1 MSVKEKIFMARV
13 ADQAER
19 YKDMVDFLEA
29 VIDAKDEDLNTEE
42 RNLLSVGFKNLISA
56 NRSAW
61 RTVSAIEQ
69 NEKYAEYSEECKEYK
84 SKIEKELEQQCK
96 KVIKIVKDK
105 SLSKAVDAEG
115 KAFYLKMIA
124 DYHRYIAET
133 AKGALLEEVKAGA
146 KDYYDKATAAAK
158 ELKPYNSTKLGLA
171 LNCSV
176 FYYEVQSDI
185 PKACSLAEDA
195 LNAAK
200 DNIDDMDNDDAKDA
214 LSIVELLKENLSLW
228 KEEDEGNFAIKSIL

>member
-19 YKDMVDFLEA
+19 YSDMVDFLQD
-29 VIDAKDEDLNTEE
+29 VIETKSEDLNVEE

-69 NEKYAEYSEECKEYK
+69 NDKYSEYSADCKEYK
-84 SKIEKELEQQCK
+84 AKIEKELEQQCK
-96 KVIKIVKDK
+96 RVIKIVKEK
-105 SLSKAVDAEG
+105 SLPKATDAEG
-115 KAFYLKMIA
+115 KTFYLKMIG

-133 AKGALLEEVKAGA
+133 AQGALLEEVKAGA
-146 KDYYDKATAAAK
+146 KEYYDKATESAK
-158 ELKPYNSTKLGLA
+158 ELAPYNSTKLGLA

-176 FYYEVQSDI
+176 FYYEVQADI
-185 PKACSLAEDA
+185 PKACRLAEDA

-200 DNIDDMDNDDAKDA
+200 ENIDNMNNEDARDA

-228 KEEDEGNFAIKSIL
+228 KEEEDDEGKL

>member
-19 YKDMVDFLEA
+19 YVDMVTFLSE
-29 VIDAKDEDLNTEE
+29 VIEAKDEDLNTEE

-61 RTVSAIEQ
+61 RTISAIEQ
-69 NEKYAEYSEECKEYK
+69 NDKYAEYSSDCKEYK
-84 SKIEKELEQQCK
+84 GTIEKELEQQCK
-96 KVIKIVKDK
+96 RVINIVKDK
-105 SLSKAVDAEG
+105 SLPKATEAEG
-115 KAFYLKMIA
+115 KTFYLKMIG

-133 AKGALLEEVKAGA
+133 AQGALLEEVKAGA
-146 KDYYDKATAAAK
+146 GDFYDQATEAAK
-158 ELKPYNSTKLGLA
+158 DLPAYNSTKLGLA

-176 FYYEVQSDI
+176 FYYEVQSNI

-200 DNIDDMDNDDAKDA
+200 ENIDNMDNDDARDA

-228 KEEDEGNFAIKSIL
+228 KEEEEDGGK

>member
-19 YKDMVDFLEA
+19 YVDMVDFLEG
-29 VIDAKDEDLNTEE
+29 VIEAKGEDLNTEE

-61 RTVSAIEQ
+61 RTVSAIET
-69 NEKYAEYSEECKEYK
+69 NDKYAEYSGDCKDYK
-84 SKIEKELEQQCK
+84 GKIEKELETQCK
-96 KVIKIVKDK
+96 RVIKIVKDK
-105 SLSKAVDAEG
+105 SLPKATDAEG
-115 KAFYLKMIA
+115 KTFYLKMIA

-146 KDYYDKATAAAK
+146 KDFYDQATESAK

-171 LNCSV
+171 LN
-176 FYYEVQSDI
+176 
-185 PKACSLAEDA
+185 
-195 LNAAK
+195 
-200 DNIDDMDNDDAKDA
+200 
-214 LSIVELLKENLSLW
+214 
-228 KEEDEGNFAIKSIL
+228 